1 MSESKNVLRVRYDVP
16 HALSGKGMQRP
27 GRKKE
32 RQVMTLAGFGKEPS
46 PVPAEETN
54 GKIRMARVN

>member
-1 MSESKNVLRVRYDVP
+1 MLRVRYDVP

-54 GKIRMARVN
+54 GKIRMTRVN